1 MCYFFMSFC
10 IKKYKN
16 TQVNNYKPGLIS
28 ENDKLHKLECKLK
41 ERQAASETKVN

>member
-1 MCYFFMSFC
+1 MLFY

-28 ENDKLHKLECKLK
+28 ENDRLHELQCKLK
-41 ERQAASETKVN
+41 ERQAASKHKGR